1 MKTFLKS
8 VLFAIRGMRQ
18 FFSRD
23 RNGKIQIVI
32 GVTAIALGFTV
43 SLSSF
48 QWLLVLFCIGL
59 VISLEMINSAI
70 ERYCDLIT
78 TDFHPGIKII
88 KDVAAGAVLVASIM
102 SLVIGL
108 IIFIPA
114 LVNFLNSIRWVSVN
128 VSLYRLA
135 LRCFYWR

>member
-8 VLFAIRGMRQ
+8 VMFALVGVKQ

-23 RNGKIQIVI
+23 RNGKIQTVI
-32 GVTAIALGFTV
+32 GIAAIVLGFTV

-70 ERYCDLIT
+70 EKYCDLVT
-78 TDFHPGIKII
+78 TDFHPGIKTI
-88 KDVAAGAVLVASIM
+88 KDVAAGAVLVASLM
-102 SLVIGL
+102 SLVVGL

-114 LVNFLNSIRWVSVN
+114 LVKFLNQ
-128 VSLYRLA
+128 LQ
-135 LRCFYWR
+135 

>member
-1 MKTFLKS
+1 MKTFIKS
-8 VLFAIRGMRQ
+8 ILFAFQGIKQ

-23 RNGKIQIVI
+23 RNGKIQTVI
-32 GVTAIALGFTV
+32 GITAIVLGFTV

-70 ERYCDLIT
+70 EKYCDLVT

-88 KDVAAGAVLVASIM
+88 KDVAAGAVLVASLT

-114 LVNFLNSIRWVSVN
+114 LVKFLNG
-128 VSLYRLA
+128 LQ
-135 LRCFYWR
+135 

>member
-1 MKTFLKS
+1 MKKFFKS
-8 VLFAIRGMRQ
+8 VTFATEGVKQ
-18 FFSRD
+18 FFSCD

-32 GVTAIALGFTV
+32 GITAITLGLTV

-70 ERYCDLIT
+70 ERYCDLVT
-78 TDFHPGIKII
+78 TDFHPSIKII
-88 KDVAAGAVLVASIM
+88 KDVAAGAVLVASVM
-102 SLVIGL
+102 SLIIGL

-114 LVNFLNSIRWVSVN
+114 LVEFLNGIK
-128 VSLYRLA
+128 
-135 LRCFYWR
+135 

>member
-1 MKTFLKS
+1 MKKFIYS
-8 VLFAIRGMRQ
+8 VRFALQGMKL

-23 RNGKIQIVI
+23 RNGRIQAVI
-32 GVTAIALGFTV
+32 GITAIILGFTL
-43 SLSSF
+43 SISSF
-48 QWLLVLFCIGL
+48 QWMLVLFCTGL

-70 ERYCDLIT
+70 ERFCDMVT

-88 KDVAAGAVLVASIM
+88 KDVAAGAVLVASIF

-114 LVNFLNSIRWVSVN
+114 FVQFLSF
-128 VSLYRLA
+128 LK
-135 LRCFYWR
+135 

>member
-1 MKTFLKS
+1 MKKFFKAVAYALQGIK
-8 VLFAIRGMRQ
+8 Q

-23 RNGKIQIVI
+23 RNGRIQLVI
-32 GVTAIALGFTV
+32 AITAIALGLTV
-43 SLSSF
+43 SISAF

-70 ERYCDLIT
+70 ERTCDLVT

-88 KDVAAGAVLVASIM
+88 KDVSAGAVLVASIA

-114 LVNFLNSIRWVSVN
+114 LVEFLNHVK
-128 VSLYRLA
+128 
-135 LRCFYWR
+135 

>member
-1 MKTFLKS
+1 MKAFFRSLM
-8 VLFAIRGMRQ
+8 FAIVGVKQ

-23 RNGKIQIVI
+23 RNGKIQTVI
-32 GVTAIALGFTV
+32 GITAIILGFTV

-70 ERYCDLIT
+70 EKYCDLVT

-88 KDVAAGAVLVASIM
+88 KDVAAGAVLVASLM

-114 LVNFLNSIRWVSVN
+114 LVKLLNQ
-128 VSLYRLA
+128 LQ
-135 LRCFYWR
+135 

>member
-1 MKTFLKS
+1 MKTFFNA
-8 VLFAIRGMRQ
+8 VLFALLGVKQ

-23 RNGKIQIVI
+23 RNGKIQMVFGI
-32 GVTAIALGFTV
+32 TAIALGFTV

-70 ERYCDLIT
+70 ERYCDLVT
-78 TDFHPGIKII
+78 TDFHPGIKVI
-88 KDVAAGAVLVASIM
+88 KDVAAGAVLMASIT
-102 SLVIGL
+102 SLIIGL

-114 LVNFLNSIRWVSVN
+114 LVQFLNFLK
-128 VSLYRLA
+128 
-135 LRCFYWR
+135 

>member
-1 MKTFLKS
+1 MRTFLRS
-8 VLFAIRGMRQ
+8 VLFAMQGIKQ

-23 RNGKIQIVI
+23 RNGKIQTVI
-32 GVTAIALGFTV
+32 GVLAITLGFTV
-43 SLSSF
+43 SLSAF

-102 SLVIGL
+102 SLIIGL

-114 LVNFLNSIRWVSVN
+114 LVEFLNIVK
-128 VSLYRLA
+128 
-135 LRCFYWR
+135 

>member
-1 MKTFLKS
+1 MKTFIKS
-8 VLFAIRGMRQ
+8 ILFAFLGIKQ
-18 FFSRD
+18 FFSRE
-23 RNGKIQIVI
+23 RNAKIQTVI
-32 GVTAIALGFTV
+32 AIIAIALGFTL

-48 QWLLVLFCIGL
+48 QWMLVLFCIGL

-70 ERYCDLIT
+70 EKYCDLVT

-88 KDVAAGAVLVASIM
+88 KDVAAGAVLIASLM

-114 LVNFLNSIRWVSVN
+114 LVKFLNQ
-128 VSLYRLA
+128 L
-135 LRCFYWR
+135 

>member
-1 MKTFLKS
+1 MKAFFRSLM
-8 VLFAIRGMRQ
+8 FAIVGVKQ

-23 RNGKIQIVI
+23 RNGQIQTVI
-32 GVTAIALGFTV
+32 GITAIILGFTV

-70 ERYCDLIT
+70 EKYCDLVT

-88 KDVAAGAVLVASIM
+88 KDVAAGAVLVASLM

-114 LVNFLNSIRWVSVN
+114 LVKLLNQ
-128 VSLYRLA
+128 LQ
-135 LRCFYWR
+135 

>member
-1 MKTFLKS
+1 MKRFFNA
-8 VLFAIRGMRQ
+8 VLFASAGIKQ

-23 RNGKIQIVI
+23 RNGKIQVVI
-32 GVTAIALGFTV
+32 GAIAVILGFIV

-70 ERYCDLIT
+70 ERYCDLVT
-78 TDFHPGIKII
+78 TDFHPGIKVI
-88 KDVAAGAVLVASIM
+88 KDVAAGAVLVASIT
-102 SLVIGL
+102 SLIIGL

-114 LVNFLNSIRWVSVN
+114 LVQFLNFLK
-128 VSLYRLA
+128 
-135 LRCFYWR
+135 

>member
-1 MKTFLKS
+1 MKTFIKS
-8 VLFAIRGMRQ
+8 ILFAIQGIKQ

-23 RNGKIQIVI
+23 RNGKIQTVI
-32 GVTAIALGFTV
+32 GITAIALGFTV
-43 SLSSF
+43 SLPSF

-70 ERYCDLIT
+70 EKYCDLVT

-88 KDVAAGAVLVASIM
+88 KDVAAGAVLIASLM

-114 LVNFLNSIRWVSVN
+114 LVKFLNE
-128 VSLYRLA
+128 LQ
-135 LRCFYWR
+135 

>member
-1 MKTFLKS
+1 MKAFFKS
-8 VLFAIRGMRQ
+8 LMFAIVGVKQ

-23 RNGKIQIVI
+23 RNGKIQTVI
-32 GVTAIALGFTV
+32 GITAIILGFTV

-70 ERYCDLIT
+70 EKYCDLVT

-88 KDVAAGAVLVASIM
+88 KDVAAGAVLVASLM

-114 LVNFLNSIRWVSVN
+114 LVRLLNQ
-128 VSLYRLA
+128 LQ
-135 LRCFYWR
+135 

>member
-1 MKTFLKS
+1 MKAFFKS
-8 VLFAIRGMRQ
+8 LMFAIVGAKQ

-23 RNGKIQIVI
+23 RNGQIQTVI
-32 GVTAIALGFTV
+32 GITAIVLGFTV

-70 ERYCDLIT
+70 EKYCDLVT

-88 KDVAAGAVLVASIM
+88 KDIAAGAVLVASIM

-114 LVNFLNSIRWVSVN
+114 LVTFLNQ
-128 VSLYRLA
+128 LQ
-135 LRCFYWR
+135 